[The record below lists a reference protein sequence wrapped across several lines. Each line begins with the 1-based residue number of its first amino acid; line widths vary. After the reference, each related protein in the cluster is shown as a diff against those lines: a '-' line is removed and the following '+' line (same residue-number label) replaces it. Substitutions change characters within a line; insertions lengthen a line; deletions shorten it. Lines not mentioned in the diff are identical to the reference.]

1 MEVES
6 YHIANLAL
14 HIFASLMLFV
24 ILRRTF
30 LLPSML
36 KRWGAAATALA
47 LAVALLWAVHPLQ
60 TESVTYVVQRAESLV
75 GVFYLLTLYC
85 VLRGATAPGGETR
98 VPNSADVV
106 SRLHLDECRGV
117 SPQAARGRMTWWW
130 YTAAAASC
138 VLGMASKEVMATAPL
153 IVMLYDVR
161 LLDGVL
167 PRNVAAAVGPVCRS
181 GKHVALAR
189 LAGDFDRRSRRLGWD
204 WRGDE

>member
-1 MEVES
+1 
-6 YHIANLAL
+6 
-14 HIFASLMLFV
+14 
-24 ILRRTF
+24 
-30 LLPSML
+30 ML
-36 KRWGAAATALA
+36 KRWRRRHRARIGGCTA
-47 LAVALLWAVHPLQ
+47 VGGPSLQ

-138 VLGMASKEVMATAPL
+138 VLGMASKEVMATPPL
-153 IVMLYDVR
+153 IVMLYDR
-161 LLDGVL
+161 AFSTGSFRETLRRRWLMSL
-167 PRNVAAAVGPVCRS
+167 WQ
-181 GKHVALAR
+181 AR
-189 LAGDFDRRSRRLGWD
+189 GSC
-204 WRGDE
+204 